1 MANKTWLVYK
11 FGGTSMGSA
20 DRIASV
26 AKIVAETHF
35 SSVGQRKAPGK
46 LATVVS
52 AMSGVTNALI
62 QLIDLAVAR
71 SPELPFKM
79 EALKVKHIETA
90 KALVSP
96 TAAAAF
102 ETQITSDFRAIGDV
116 LNAVSVMRECSDRI
130 RDFVSGHGE
139 LWSATILAEHL
150 KALGYAC
157 GFVDAREVLVVEPE
171 IPSPTILWNESE
183 KAFAPY
189 ANTQLDMLVVTGFIC
204 RTTNDVPCTLGRN
217 GSDYSAAIFARLLD
231 ASECVIWTDVD
242 GVLSADPR
250 KVADAV
256 IVPELS
262 YREAIEL
269 AHFGAKVIHPMTM
282 IPAVDKNIP
291 IIIKNTFR
299 PDFEGSRIQ
308 AESRRD
314 KKFAIKGCTTVDN
327 VACITIENASH
338 QSLTAIAAK
347 AYAALGDARIA
358 VLLGTMGSPGNTVT
372 VVVPAAQS
380 AEAKR
385 IIEKATVVERQNNE
399 ILPLEMKVDCAVLA
413 VAGDGMIDN
422 LGLAERF
429 MGAMTKA
436 GINIRAIAQGPAQR
450 NISILISSADATRA
464 LRAAHAGF
472 YLSPQTLSIG
482 ILGDNNVAH
491 ALLSQL
497 NKIESRLEN
506 EVHCDLR
513 VRGIVSDDK
522 MLLAEKEI
530 ALSGWENEF
539 ATKATAAD
547 LTTFVEHINTTAIPH
562 TLIID
567 CTQREETAKLYPQWI
582 ERGLHIISPNR
593 NANAGDQSLYQ
604 KLQSEMR
611 THQRH
616 YLYETMVCG
625 ALPIIETLADLIQTG
640 DDIAQVEGVL
650 SGILSSLFTALENG
664 ESFSTACRNLVER
677 GTPRQELCEALM
689 GKDTAQKALIL
700 ARDLGFETSLASVS
714 RESLL
719 PQPLD
724 SASDTE
730 FWNAIAS
737 ANASFAQRFA
747 AAKKNNEI
755 LKYVGLVDCA
765 QKSIFVGVRTY
776 SSSHP
781 FATLKAGDNAVA
793 FYAKRY
799 ANSPL
804 VVQGAGSAPESV
816 ASGLF
821 ADLLRLTR
829 YLGSMG

>member
-1 MANKTWLVYK
+1 MTNKTWLVYK

-35 SSVGQRKAPGK
+35 SAVGQRKAPGK

-52 AMSGVTNALI
+52 AMAGVTNALI

-71 SPELPFKM
+71 SPELPSKM
-79 EALKVKHIETA
+79 EALKTKHVETA
-90 KALVSP
+90 KALMP
-96 TAAAAF
+96 PAAAAAF
-102 ETQITSDFRAIGDV
+102 ETQMTSDLRAIGDV

-139 LWSATILAEHL
+139 LWSANILAEHL
-150 KALGYAC
+150 KGLGYAC

-189 ANTQLDMLVVTGFIC
+189 AHTHLDMLIVTGFIC

-231 ASECVIWTDVD
+231 ATECVIWTDVD

-327 VACITIENASH
+327 VATITIENSRH
-338 QSLTAIAAK
+338 HSLTALAAK
-347 AYAALGDARIA
+347 AFGALGDARIG
-358 VLLGTMGSPGNTVT
+358 VLLGTLGSPGNTVT

-385 IIEKATVVERQNNE
+385 LIEKALVVERQNNE
-399 ILPLEMKVDCAVLA
+399 ILPLEIKTDCAVLA

-429 MGAMTKA
+429 MGAMAKA
-436 GINIRAIAQGPAQR
+436 NINIRAIAQGPAQR
-450 NISILISSADATRA
+450 NISILIASADATRA

-482 ILGDNNVAH
+482 ILGDNKVAH

-497 NKIESRLEN
+497 QKIESRLED

-513 VRGIVSDDK
+513 VRGILRGSK
-522 MLLAEKEI
+522 MLLADKE
-530 ALSGWENEF
+530 LSLNAWEAEF
-539 ATKATAAD
+539 ATKSTAANLD
-547 LTTFVEHINTTAIPH
+547 AFVEHINTPAIPH
-562 TLIID
+562 TVIID
-567 CTQREETAKLYPQWI
+567 CTQLEDIAHRYPRWI
-582 ERGLHIISPNR
+582 EQGVHIISPNR
-593 NANAGDQSLYQ
+593 NANAGSQDLY
-604 KLQSEMR
+604 KTLQSEMR
-611 THQRH
+611 AHHRH

-625 ALPIIETLADLIQTG
+625 SLPIVETLADLIQTG
-640 DDIAQVEGVL
+640 DDIARVEGVFSGTL
-650 SGILSSLFTALENG
+650 SALFNAVENG
-664 ESFSTACRNLVER
+664 KSFSEACQNAVEN
-677 GTPRQELCEALM
+677 GTTRQELCDALL
-689 GKDTAQKALIL
+689 GKDTAQKTLIV
-700 ARDLGFETSLASVS
+700 ARDLGFEADLANIA
-714 RESLL
+714 RESLIPETL
-719 PQPLD
+719 AT
-724 SASDTE
+724 ASDSE
-730 FWNAIAS
+730 FWNVIS
-737 ANASFAQRFA
+737 ENSTRLSDRIA
-747 AAKKNNEI
+747 AAKKNNET
-755 LKYVGLVDCA
+755 LKYVGVVDCA
-765 QKSIFVGVRTY
+765 LKSIFIGIK
-776 SSSHP
+776 SFPASHS
-781 FATLKAGDNAVA
+781 FTTLNAGDNAVA
-793 FYAKRY
+793 FFAKRF
-799 ANSPL
+799 AGSPL